1 MTVYVYYCIIIVYIA
16 SLTSKTLPASFQKM
30 LVKENSN
37 EPSKTVLAEAISIC
51 QGNSKLQ

>member
-30 LVKENSN
+30 LVRENSK

-51 QGNSKLQ
+51 QGTSKLQ